1 MPPSLDFSGAIAAKV
16 RHDLRN
22 PLSDILGF
30 CDVLREEAVERQLD
44 QLLPDFTLI
53 HDAASRIFAEVNH
66 ALSPEKLK
74 VGTADF
80 SALEATIRL
89 HAEKVLFSAE
99 SLSAKCDLLEPNSF
113 GDDLLRITSSARRL
127 RDGSPALLARIREQ
141 PAELAAASG
150 LVPPTNSDTTHL
162 YSKDD
167 TSILTATLLVVD
179 DNESNRALL
188 ARRLRRQRYTVVLA
202 ENGRQALDKLRLRK
216 FDLVLLD
223 VIMPEMDG
231 YRVLTTM
238 KSDDALR
245 HIPVIMISALDDL
258 EVLARCIEAG
268 AEDYLSKPFDP
279 VLLKAR
285 IDSCLD
291 KKRIHDQEQRTYQAL
306 VESQRHL
313 AAELA
318 EAARYVESLLP
329 PPCEQF
335 IRAEWRFLPSTQLG
349 GDIFDYRW
357 LDADHFAFYLLDVCS
372 HGVGAALLS
381 ISVMNVIR
389 SGALPGV
396 DPRHPDAVLRA
407 LNDMFQMDRHNQ
419 MFFTIWYGVYH
430 VRRRDIT
437 YACGGH
443 PPAILFTGANR
454 ESSRSHR
461 LKVSGPAVGALP
473 EVTFE
478 LGHVRLEPFSQL
490 YLFSD
495 GVYELVKP
503 DGSVMS
509 VDEFVDHLDSRTRP
523 SVTSPDI
530 TIAFAESVQR
540 AKTFADDLSLLEF
553 TFPADTAGTPCPNP
567 APGRQSAE

>member
-1 MPPSLDFSGAIAAKV
+1 MQPSLDFSGTIAAKV

-30 CDVLREEAVERQLD
+30 CDVLREEAVERGLD
-44 QLLPDFTLI
+44 QLLSDFTLI
-53 HDAASRIFAEVNH
+53 HAAASRIFADVNH
-66 ALSPEKLK
+66 ALSPESLKLSN
-74 VGTADF
+74 ADF
-80 SALEATIRL
+80 SPLEATIRL
-89 HAEKVLFSAE
+89 HAEKILSTTE

-113 GDDLLRITSSARRL
+113 GDDLLRISSSARKL
-127 RDGSPALLARIREQ
+127 RDASPALLARIREV
-141 PAELAAASG
+141 PAELAAASAPIQ
-150 LVPPTNSDTTHL
+150 PPESDTTHFRTQPGPL
-162 YSKDD
+162 GA
-167 TSILTATLLVVD
+167 TATLLVVD

-188 ARRLRRQRYTVVLA
+188 ARRLRRQGYTVVLA

-231 YRVLTTM
+231 YRVLAAM

-258 EVLARCIEAG
+258 DVLARCIEAG

-306 VESQRHL
+306 VESQKHL

-318 EAARYVESLLP
+318 EAGRYVQFLLP
-329 PPCEQF
+329 SPCEAP
-335 IRAEWRFLPSTQLG
+335 IRIDWRFLPSTQLG

-357 LDADHFAFYLLDVCS
+357 LDAEHFAFYLLDVCS

-381 ISVMNVIR
+381 VSVMNVIR

-396 DPRHPDAVLRA
+396 DPRQPGDVLRA
-407 LNDMFQMDRHNQ
+407 LNEMFQMDRHNQ
-419 MFFTIWYGVYH
+419 MFFTIWYGIYH
-430 VRRRDIT
+430 APSHQLA

-443 PPAILFTGANR
+443 PPAILLTGPDQASNR
-454 ESSRSHR
+454 IER
-461 LKVSGPAVGALP
+461 LKAPGPAVGALSDVSFATNR
-473 EVTFE
+473 VTLDRFN
-478 LGHVRLEPFSQL
+478 QL

-495 GVYELVKP
+495 GVYEVVKA
-503 DGSVMS
+503 DGSILS
-509 VDEFVDHLDSRTRP
+509 LDDFVGHLAARGRLPESGP
-523 SVTSPDI
+523 EA
-530 TIAFAESVQR
+530 TISFAQGIQGCP
-540 AKTFADDLSLLEF
+540 TFADDVSLLELR
-553 TFPADTAGTPCPNP
+553 FPTRGMHADSTGL
-567 APGRQSAE
+567 GI

>member
-1 MPPSLDFSGAIAAKV
+1 MEPSLDFSGAIAAKV

-66 ALSPEKLK
+66 ALSPDNLK
-74 VGTADF
+74 VGTPDF

-99 SLSAKCDLLEPNSF
+99 SLSEKCDLLELNSF
-113 GDDLLRITSSARRL
+113 GDDLLRIASSARKL
-127 RDGSPALLARIREQ
+127 RDGTPALLARIRER
-141 PAELAAASG
+141 PTDLAAASG
-150 LVPPTNSDTTHL
+150 LVPPAESDTTHL

-167 TSILTATLLVVD
+167 KASQTATLLVVD

-188 ARRLRRQRYTVVLA
+188 ARRLRRQRFTVVLA

-231 YRVLTTM
+231 YRVLAAM

-245 HIPVIMISALDDL
+245 HIPVIMISALDDFD
-258 EVLARCIEAG
+258 VLARCIEAG

-291 KKRIHDQEQRTYQAL
+291 KKRLHDQEQRTYQAL
-306 VESQRHL
+306 VESQQHL

-329 PPCEQF
+329 PPCEQP
-335 IRAEWRFLPSTQLG
+335 IHTEWRFLPSTQLG

-381 ISVMNVIR
+381 MSVMNVIR

-396 DPRHPDAVLRA
+396 DPRQPDAVLRA

-430 VRRRDIT
+430 VWRRDIT

-443 PPAILFTGANR
+443 PPAILFSGTHR
-454 ESSRSHR
+454 ESSRSLR
-461 LKVSGPAVGALP
+461 LKVPGPAVGALP
-473 EVTFE
+473 DATFDT
-478 LGHVRLEPFSQL
+478 GRVQLEPFSQL

-503 DGSVMS
+503 DGSVLS
-509 VDEFVDHLDSRTRP
+509 LDEFVDHLNTRTRDSQSGP
-523 SVTSPDI
+523 QSTV
-530 TIAFAESVQR
+530 AFAETIQR
-540 AKTFADDLSLLEF
+540 TKTFADDLSLLELR
-553 TFPADTAGTPCPNP
+553 FPADHRA
-567 APGRQSAE
+567 S

>member
-53 HDAASRIFAEVNH
+53 HDAASRIFADVNH
-66 ALSPEKLK
+66 ALSPENLKL
-74 VGTADF
+74 GTADF
-80 SALEATIRL
+80 SALEAMIRL

-99 SLSAKCDLLEPNSF
+99 SLSEKCDLLEPNSF
-113 GDDLLRITSSARRL
+113 GDDLLRIASSARKL
-127 RDGSPALLARIREQ
+127 RDGTPALLARIRER
-141 PAELAAASG
+141 PTDLAAASG
-150 LVPPTNSDTTHL
+150 LVPPADSATTHFHA
-162 YSKDD
+162 KDD
-167 TSILTATLLVVD
+167 KNPQTATLLVVD

-188 ARRLRRQRYTVVLA
+188 ARRLRRQRFTVVLA

-231 YRVLTTM
+231 YRVLAAM

-268 AEDYLSKPFDP
+268 AEDYLAKPFDP

-291 KKRIHDQEQRTYQAL
+291 KKRLHDQEQRTYQAL
-306 VESQRHL
+306 VESQKHL

-329 PPCEQF
+329 PPCEQP
-335 IRAEWRFLPSTQLG
+335 IRTEWRFLPSTQLG

-381 ISVMNVIR
+381 MSVMNVIR
-389 SGALPGV
+389 GGALPGV
-396 DPRHPDAVLRA
+396 DPRQPDAVLRA

-430 VRRRDIT
+430 VWRRDIT

-443 PPAILFTGANR
+443 PPAILFSGANR
-454 ESSRSHR
+454 ESSHCQR
-461 LKVSGPAVGALP
+461 LKVPGPAVGALP
-473 EVTFE
+473 DAIFDTGRVQ
-478 LGHVRLEPFSQL
+478 LESFSQL

-503 DGSVMS
+503 DGTVLSL
-509 VDEFVDHLDSRTRP
+509 DEFVDHLNTRTRDP
-523 SVTSPDI
+523 EGGPQTTV
-530 TIAFAESVQR
+530 AFAETIQR
-540 AKTFADDLSLLEF
+540 TKTFADDLSLLELR
-553 TFPADTAGTPCPNP
+553 FPADPRA
-567 APGRQSAE
+567 S

>member
-1 MPPSLDFSGAIAAKV
+1 MEPSLDFSGAIAAKV

-30 CDVLREEAVERQLD
+30 CDVLREEAVERGLD

-66 ALSPEKLK
+66 ALSPENLK

-99 SLSAKCDLLEPNSF
+99 SLSEKCDLLELNSF
-113 GDDLLRITSSARRL
+113 GDDLLRIASSARKL
-127 RDGSPALLARIREQ
+127 RDGTPALLARIRER
-141 PAELAAASG
+141 PADLAAASG
-150 LVPPTNSDTTHL
+150 LVPPANSDTTHL
-162 YSKDD
+162 YSKDAKA
-167 TSILTATLLVVD
+167 SQTATLLVVD

-188 ARRLRRQRYTVVLA
+188 ARRLRRQRFTVVLA

-231 YRVLTTM
+231 YRVLAAM

-245 HIPVIMISALDDL
+245 HIPVIMISALDDFD
-258 EVLARCIEAG
+258 VLARCIEAG

-291 KKRIHDQEQRTYQAL
+291 KKRLHDQEQRTYQAL
-306 VESQRHL
+306 VESQQHL

-318 EAARYVESLLP
+318 EAARYVQSLLP
-329 PPCEQF
+329 PP
-335 IRAEWRFLPSTQLG
+335 ANNPSTRNG
-349 GDIFDYRW
+349 VSCPPPNWAATSSTIAGSI
-357 LDADHFAFYLLDVCS
+357 ADHFAFYLLDVCS

-396 DPRHPDAVLRA
+396 DPRQPDAVLRA

-430 VRRRDIT
+430 VPARDHLCLWRSSSRHPVQRPRPRIGPQPAPESPRPGRRRLPDAT
-437 YACGGH
+437 FDTGRVQLDPSAGSTSSATASTNSSNRTD
-443 PPAILFTGANR
+443 PIL
-454 ESSRSHR
+454 S
-461 LKVSGPAVGALP
+461 L
-473 EVTFE
+473 
-478 LGHVRLEPFSQL
+478 
-490 YLFSD
+490 
-495 GVYELVKP
+495 
-503 DGSVMS
+503 
-509 VDEFVDHLDSRTRP
+509 DEFVDHLNTR
-523 SVTSPDI
+523 
-530 TIAFAESVQR
+530 
-540 AKTFADDLSLLEF
+540 
-553 TFPADTAGTPCPNP
+553 
-567 APGRQSAE
+567 SA